1 MLPGGEEIAAHAND
15 NVALCT
21 LHPPEL
27 RLHLDLDDELEM
39 NSSESEELPADPSP
53 NALPGRSSRPHRRE
67 DGSVEGARQLADQ
80 PETLA
85 AVDLGSNSFRM
96 VIARVV
102 GEELR
107 PLDRLREGVRLAECL
122 DDRRR
127 LTKEGRRRALE
138 CLSKFGQRLR
148 DFPSGSVRAVG
159 TNTLRKAR
167 NGESFLQ
174 QAEKALGHRIEIVSG
189 QEEARLIFLGAS
201 HSVPH
206 AEQKRLVVDIGGG
219 STECVVGRNFEPE
232 YAESLYMGCVSLTMA
247 HFPKGRLS
255 RDNMRRAEVAAR
267 LEMRP
272 VKAKFRRLGWQ
283 RATGASGTVHA
294 VADILRLNGWSDQ
307 GITPEGLK
315 RLRKKILAAEHVD
328 RLQLDGLRSERAKVL
343 PGGVAILRAVFDSLD
358 IESMTVS
365 SGAMRE
371 GLLYDLLGRFR
382 HQDARHRTIQR
393 FIEQY
398 HVDTAQSA
406 RVKTCAVNLLHQV
419 AGRWH
424 LDPEWGADCLSWSAD
439 LCEIGISMAHGGF
452 HKHSSYIIDHSDMPG
467 FSVQDQRTLAR
478 VVRGAR
484 RKFPHAIFAELPKSR
499 ATTASRLCV
508 LLRLAV
514 VLNRSRSR
522 RQLPDIQLSAKGRR
536 LKLHLPPEWLLEH
549 PLTRAD
555 LEQEAIYLKA
565 AGYNLSMV

>member
-1 MLPGGEEIAAHAND
+1 MTTSVQDEQGGGLEALPAAALPAETPPAKMLPAK
-15 NVALCT
+15 T
-21 LHPPEL
+21 
-27 RLHLDLDDELEM
+27 
-39 NSSESEELPADPSP
+39 PSP
-53 NALPGRSSRPHRRE
+53 KAAGQATSRRP
-67 DGSVEGARQLADQ
+67 SQ

-122 DDRRR
+122 DERRR
-127 LTKEGRRRALE
+127 LTKEGFRRAIE
-138 CLSKFGQRLR
+138 CLQKFGQRLR

-159 TNTLRKAR
+159 TNTLRRAR
-167 NGESFLQ
+167 NGEKFLAR
-174 QAEKALGHRIEIVSG
+174 AEQALGHRIEIVSG

-206 AEQKRLVVDIGGG
+206 AEKQRLVVDIGGG
-219 STECVVGRNFEPE
+219 STECIVGHDFEPE
-232 YAESLYMGCVSLTMA
+232 YAESLYMGCVSFTMA
-247 HFPKGRLS
+247 HFGDGRLS
-255 RDNMRRAEVAAR
+255 RDHMHRAETAAR

-283 RATGASGTVHA
+283 TAIGASGTAHA
-294 VADILRLNGWSDQ
+294 VAQILRLNGWSDQ
-307 GITPEGLK
+307 GITFDGLK
-315 RLRKKILAAEHVD
+315 RLRKAIVNAGHID
-328 RLQLDGLRSERAKVL
+328 QLELKGLRRDRAKVL
-343 PGGVAILRAVFDSLD
+343 PGGVAILRAVFDSLG
-358 IESMTVS
+358 IESMIVS

-398 HVDTAQSA
+398 HVDTAQAA
-406 RVKTCAVNLLHQV
+406 RVKQCAGNLLRQV
-419 AGRWH
+419 AESWH
-424 LDPEWGADCLSWSAD
+424 LDLEWGGACLSWSAD
-439 LCEIGISMAHGGF
+439 LCEIGLSIAHGAY
-452 HKHSSYIIDHSDMPG
+452 HKHSAYLLAHSDMPG

-478 VVRGAR
+478 VVRGSR
-484 RKFPHAIFAELPKSR
+484 RKFPLEIFGELPKSR
-499 ATTASRLCV
+499 AKAALRLSI

-522 RQLPDIQLSAKGRR
+522 REMPKVRLRAKGRR
-536 LKLHLPPEWLLEH
+536 LKLSLPAGWLQEH

-555 LEQEAIYLKA
+555 LEQEAAYLQA
-565 AGYNLSMV
+565 AGYRLTVT